1 MTPSL
6 ALLALVV
13 GILLGSLG
21 GGGAILAVPVLIY
34 LAHQPPAAAITGS
47 LVIVG
52 LSSLVGLLPHL
63 RAGRVHVAEG
73 VTFGLL
79 GIVGSLVGSRL
90 STSIPGPTLMTT
102 FAALLLAVA
111 ILMLRRHRRARGG
124 AEDGPARGWPTRVAA
139 ATGVGLLTGFFGVG
153 GGFVVVPAL
162 TLVMGLPMGAAV
174 GTSLLVIAIN
184 AASSLGARTTGGLE
198 VDWAI
203 ILPFAAIAVAG
214 TLVGGRVGQ
223 KVDQDT
229 LSLAFVALLLGV
241 AAYVA
246 VQNVPQLV

>member
-21 GGGAILAVPVLIY
+21 GGGAILAVPVLTY
-34 LAHQPPAAAITGS
+34 LAHQPPSAAITGS

-79 GIVGSLVGSRL
+79 GITGSLVGSRL
-90 STSIPGPTLMTT
+90 STSIPGPILMTT

-111 ILMLRRHRRARGG
+111 ILMLRRRRRARGG
-124 AEDGPARGWPTRVAA
+124 SGRNSR
-139 ATGVGLLTGFFGVG
+139 
-153 GGFVVVPAL
+153 
-162 TLVMGLPMGAAV
+162 
-174 GTSLLVIAIN
+174 
-184 AASSLGARTTGGLE
+184 SSRARTTGPGSAT
-198 VDWAI
+198 W
-203 ILPFAAIAVAG
+203 P
-214 TLVGGRVGQ
+214 TR
-223 KVDQDT
+223 
-229 LSLAFVALLLGV
+229 
-241 AAYVA
+241 
-246 VQNVPQLV
+246 